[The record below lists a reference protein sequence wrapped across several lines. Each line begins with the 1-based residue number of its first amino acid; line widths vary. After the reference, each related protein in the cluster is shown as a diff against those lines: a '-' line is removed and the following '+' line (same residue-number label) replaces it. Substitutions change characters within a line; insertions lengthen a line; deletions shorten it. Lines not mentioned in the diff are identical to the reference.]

1 MSLDKALE
9 GPEFMLFK
17 GPTSYAKRKAE
28 EVLKGRSVDEVSDG
42 HRH

>member
-17 GPTSYAKRKAE
+17 AAIRYAKRKADK
-28 EVLKGRSVDEVSDG
+28 VLNGRSVDEVSHG
-42 HRH
+42 Y